1 MHIFFVDSYSLL
13 FLQKHELLVCDKFPV
28 RCTLCGK
35 FGICRRNIQQHIDEE
50 VGDCPQAMVT
60 CSFRSYGCQFK
71 VNYDC
76 LYIKELTLCFLHAG

>member
-76 LYIKELTLCFLHAG
+76 LYIKD